1 MSILEKG
8 GYLGTGLRQEVSLS
22 TQHQSQQ
29 HRSLYLRQ
37 HGEQY
42 RSLSSDRTRKGLGG
56 GGQSCSNVQKESLA
70 AQAPVSTEKAF
81 CQNKQSVISILQN
94 VFEGKKAFFKI
105 GL

>member
-56 GGQSCSNVQKESLA
+56 
-70 AQAPVSTEKAF
+70 
-81 CQNKQSVISILQN
+81 
-94 VFEGKKAFFKI
+94 EGKAAVMYKKKV
-105 GL
+105 